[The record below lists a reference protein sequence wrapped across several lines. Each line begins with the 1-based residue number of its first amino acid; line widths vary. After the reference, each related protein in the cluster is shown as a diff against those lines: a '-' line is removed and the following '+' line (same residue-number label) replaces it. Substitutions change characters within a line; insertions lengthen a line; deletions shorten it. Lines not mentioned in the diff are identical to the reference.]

1 MNDFLYQEILA
12 EEYHRDKMATAEK
25 HNRYAHLYEKK
36 MTLFTYKALSKLG
49 EALESQ
55 GCKMRARYENLAL
68 REKRNTLP
76 SLAK

>member
-12 EEYHRDKMATAEK
+12 QEYHRNKMATAEK

-36 MTLFTYKALSKLG
+36 MTLLTYKVLSKLG

-68 REKRNTLP
+68 RETRNTLP